1 MNYKII
7 FNTLGR
13 VILLEA
19 AILLLPAGVAVI
31 YREDCTAAFIIT
43 ALIAAVIGSSL
54 ALLCRSKKKNLNTRD
69 GFAIVS
75 LSWLAISLIGA
86 LPFVISGEIPRYV
99 DAFFET
105 VSGFTTTGA
114 SILSDV
120 ESMSRGLLFWRSFT
134 HWLGGMGILV
144 FVMAIMDKAPDR
156 SINIL
161 RAEMPGHSVD
171 KFTPKSRNTAKML
184 YYIYLSMTAAEFI
197 MLLCGGMPLF
207 DSAIHALGTAGTG
220 GFGIKSDS
228 IASYSAYLQWVIT
241 AFMLLFGISF
251 NIYFL
256 LILKRWKNVLASNE
270 LWCYL
275 GIFATAFVIITADI
289 YPIYGSLAEAVRLS
303 AFQVS
308 SITTTTGYA
317 TADFNLWPQLSKGIL
332 IILMFC
338 GGCMGSTA
346 GGFKVSRITA
356 LFQIA
361 GNEIRRS
368 ISPRSVRAVRLNG
381 RTLTAQEEKGT
392 LSYLVLYLAVIVT
405 VFLLIS
411 FEPFGFETNFSAV
424 ISCVNNIGPGFD
436 LVGPA
441 ANYASFSSFSK
452 VVLSFAMLMG
462 RLEIYPLLSLL
473 IPQAW
478 ASARR

>member
-7 FNTLGR
+7 LNTLGR

-19 AILLLPAGVAVI
+19 ALLLLPAGVAVI
-31 YREDCTAAFIIT
+31 YCEACAASFALT
-43 ALIAAVIGSSL
+43 ALLAAAVGSALS
-54 ALLCRSKKKNLNTRD
+54 LLCRTERKNLNTRD

-86 LPFVISGEIPRYV
+86 LPFVISGEIPRFV

-114 SILSDV
+114 SILDNV
-120 ESMSRGLLFWRSFT
+120 ERMSHGLLFWRSFT
-134 HWLGGMGILV
+134 HWLGGMGVLV
-144 FVMAIMDKAPDR
+144 FVMAIADKAPDR

-171 KFTPKSRNTAKML
+171 KFTPKSRNTAKTL
-184 YYIYLSMTAAEFI
+184 YYIYLAMTAAEFVL
-197 MLLCGGMPLF
+197 LLCGGMPLF
-207 DSAIHALGTAGTG
+207 DSAVHALGTAGTG
-220 GFGIKSDS
+220 GFGIKADS

-241 AFMLLFGISF
+241 VFMLLFGVSF
-251 NIYFL
+251 NIY
-256 LILKRWKNVLASNE
+256 ILMLMKRWKDAAAANE

-275 GIFATAFVIITADI
+275 GIFAAALVAVTVNI
-289 YPIYGSLAEAVRLS
+289 YPVYGSLTESVRLS

-308 SITTTTGYA
+308 SIITTTGFA
-317 TADFNLWPQLSKGIL
+317 TADFNMWPQLSKGIL
-332 IILMFC
+332 VILMFC

-346 GGFKVSRITA
+346 GGFKMSRITA

-361 GNEIRRS
+361 GNELRRS
-368 ISPRSVRAVRLNG
+368 ISPRSVSAVRLNG
-381 RTLTAQEEKGT
+381 RTLTAQEEKGI
-392 LSYLVLYLAVIVT
+392 LSYLVLYLSVIVT

-424 ISCVNNIGPGFD
+424 VSCVNNIGPGFD

-441 ANYASFSSFSK
+441 ANYASFSAFSK
-452 VVLSFAMLMG
+452 VVLSLAMLMG

-473 IPQAW
+473 IPQTW